1 MIAVSTAPIKGAS
14 AGGSGMIS
22 LWSYHRPFMPLS
34 IVEGHKEGAVADFE
48 WLDTPKM
55 DYRITGESILSSKFL
70 SMEEATMGFTM
81 KTRDIQG
88 TTDDSLCLWQHVL
101 STT

>member
-55 DYRITGESILSSKFL
+55 DYQKTGESILSSKFL
-70 SMEEATMGFTM
+70 SLEEAKTGHAMQ
-81 KTRDIQG
+81 TRDVHG
-88 TTDDSLCLWQHVL
+88 STDDSLCLWQHVL
-101 STT
+101 SKT